1 MTTLSSTLHCT
12 QAAQRLRSGMAN
24 VPSALA
30 FPLAALLEGAA
41 EIGRLAPDYAE
52 HAINAEDVA
61 LVLLDRLDG

>member
-1 MTTLSSTLHCT
+1 MTAIDCTVLCT
-12 QAAQRLRSGMAN
+12 QAAQRLRSGTAN

-41 EIGRLAPDYAE
+41 EIARLVPDYAE

-61 LVLLDRLDG
+61 LVLLDHVAG